1 MEEYERRKAMAE
13 EPTTDVTLYPIRVTL
28 TEIAERFGVVQVTI
42 SYWKKK
48 REQGWTRDEFVIGK
62 RN

>member
-1 MEEYERRKAMAE
+1 MAE
-13 EPTTDVTLYPIRVTL
+13 EPTTHVTLYPRRVTL
-28 TEIAERFGVVQVTI
+28 AEIAERFGVVPVTI

-48 REQGWTRDEFVIGK
+48 REQGWTRDEFVNGK